1 MREPNQHVPDDF
13 MRCAPSAPH
22 PPSLTFAEGTP
33 WPRSGELCCW
43 KENCAPLPA
52 VQEGKLSAVTA
63 GWRYRVRLASPG
75 SCGHNA
81 GMAMNKRAIATLY
94 PAYTTG

>member
-1 MREPNQHVPDDF
+1 MPANTAA
-13 MRCAPSAPH
+13 APGYACPH

-52 VQEGKLSAVTA
+52 VERGGLSVTPA
-63 GWRYRVRLASPG
+63 GWVCGACLASPG
-75 SCGHNA
+75 N
-81 GMAMNKRAIATLY
+81 
-94 PAYTTG
+94 